1 MPWRLLISGAGTGA
15 SNNLIRSLRAADP
28 SLSIAAWH
36 SDRFVLKRSDAD
48 RRYLAPA
55 RAHPAYA
62 GALRRIVRAEKPDL
76 VIPTSDGDVA
86 VLSQLHDRF
95 PARLFLPRRATIA
108 ACRDK
113 YALSRVLREHGV
125 PVPVTYPVESLH
137 RLEATFRRLG
147 RRSRVWCR
155 IRTGSGAMGAI
166 PVTSADQARNWI
178 ARWQAMR
185 GTPASDFTLSEY
197 LPGRDFGC
205 QSLWKDGA
213 LILVKTYERLS
224 YLGMGGQPSPIS
236 SVATLSKTVIE
247 PRVADVCVKAIRAL
261 DPEASGVF
269 SIDLKENARG
279 VPCIT
284 DINAG
289 RFSSATAIYDFT
301 GKHNMAITYVQLAL
315 GDPVELR
322 DEYDAVEDYY
332 MLRDVDG
339 PPVVLHAEDFFEGIH
354 ELHR

>member
-1 MPWRLLISGAGTGA
+1 MSRRLLISGGGTGA
-15 SNNLIRSLRAADP
+15 SNNLIRSLRAADS
-28 SLSIAAWH
+28 SLSITAWH
-36 SDRFVLKRSDAD
+36 SDRFVLKKSAAD
-48 RRYLAPA
+48 RRYLVPSP
-55 RAHPAYA
+55 AHPAYA
-62 GALRRIVRAEKPDL
+62 SVLRRIVRTEKTEL
-76 VIPTSDGDVA
+76 LIGTSDGDVA
-86 VLSQLHDRF
+86 ALSRLRDKF
-95 PARLFLPRRATIA
+95 PSRLFLPRRATLT
-108 ACRDK
+108 ACQDK
-113 YALSRVLREHGV
+113 YEVSRVLREHGL
-125 PVPVTYPVESLH
+125 PAPLTYPVVTLD
-137 RLEATFRRLG
+137 RLEDTFRRLG

-166 PVTSADQARNWI
+166 PVTRADQARTWI
-178 ARWQAMR
+178 AYWQEMR
-185 GTPASDFTLSEY
+185 GTPASSFTLSEY

-236 SVATLSKTVIE
+236 SIATLSKTVIE

-261 DPEASGVF
+261 DPKASGVF
-269 SIDLKENARG
+269 SIDLKENVNG
-279 VPCIT
+279 VPCVT

-301 GKHNMAITYVQLAL
+301 GKHNMAITYVRLAL
-315 GDPVELR
+315 DEPVELR

-339 PPVVLHAEDFFEGIH
+339 PPVILHADDFFEGIH
-354 ELHR
+354 ELRR